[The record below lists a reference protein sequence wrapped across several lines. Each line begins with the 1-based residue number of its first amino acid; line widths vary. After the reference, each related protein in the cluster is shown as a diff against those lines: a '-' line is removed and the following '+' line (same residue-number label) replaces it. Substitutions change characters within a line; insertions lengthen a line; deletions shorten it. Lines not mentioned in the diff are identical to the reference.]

1 MYTGDNKTAVLSQ
14 QLISDAL
21 LSILEEKAFE
31 DISISEL
38 CKKAQVSRQTF
49 YSLFGKKENVIAF
62 VLKSQ
67 FCYMPEKNQKPCR
80 SAIFRDFCRDYSGY
94 IISKKHIL
102 ELLVKNDMMHCLYD
116 VQYESFMDCEHFIR
130 GVTGDERMYLVDFI
144 AGGMNSIAKNYVI
157 MGCSDSQER
166 LEQIMYRLFGGMYF
180 TEMEI

>member
-67 FCYMPEKNQKPCR
+67 FCYMPEKNQKP
-80 SAIFRDFCRDYSGY
+80 GNKPNVHLL
-94 IISKKHIL
+94 KK
-102 ELLVKNDMMHCLYD
+102 LLAFPGGPVVKTLH
-116 VQYESFMDCEHFIR
+116 
-130 GVTGDERMYLVDFI
+130 
-144 AGGMNSIAKNYVI
+144 
-157 MGCSDSQER
+157 SQCKGHGSYP
-166 LEQIMYRLFGGMYF
+166 LGN
-180 TEMEI
+180 